1 MSDIKV
7 KNFDF
12 QRELEKVVAGIRK
25 PNILICGA
33 TGAGKSSVV
42 NWVFGKN
49 VAATGTGRPLT
60 RGITEYSSE
69 DTSVNLFDTEGY
81 EIGEEKISAYRDN
94 VEKWIGERRE
104 GALAGQIHEAW
115 YCISAANKRVT
126 DMDLSVVQTLQE
138 KYPYRRSADPAGL
151 R

>member
-12 QRELEKVVAGIRK
+12 QRELEKVAAGIRK

-81 EIGEEKISAYRDN
+81 ERC
-94 VEKWIGERRE
+94 V
-104 GALAGQIHEAW
+104 
-115 YCISAANKRVT
+115 
-126 DMDLSVVQTLQE
+126 
-138 KYPYRRSADPAGL
+138 
-151 R
+151 

>member
-1 MSDIKV
+1 MA
-7 KNFDF
+7 
-12 QRELEKVVAGIRK
+12 AGIRK

-33 TGAGKSSVV
+33 TGGQKTRWSTG
-42 NWVFGKN
+42 VFGKN

-69 DTSVNLFDTEGY
+69 DSSVNLFHTEGY

-94 VEKWIGERRE
+94 VEKWIAERRE

-115 YCISAANKRVT
+115 YLISLPINA
-126 DMDLSVVQTLQE
+126 
-138 KYPYRRSADPAGL
+138 
-151 R
+151 